1 MIASRYHSFLHNNK
15 YTNNTNT
22 TPTPTNMKITKSLIV
37 TMALLCVGA
46 NATETIYI
54 TGSTAFRA
62 GALNAIKNLLG
73 GVAPT
78 AQSNATFTSANGC
91 NWIGVTYN
99 GHTINVKTSFYG
111 STGGIQT
118 VSESVAWPF
127 LIDSA
132 TSAQAQGETFVPGS
146 TSMTYFHDI
155 QVPNIAMGDS
165 YQSTT
170 PFTTTTLNDIT
181 VGIVPFQFVASYGAP
196 TGQSMNNH
204 LFNAIFSGGSCTL
217 TQMTGNSADLA
228 KSLFALGR
236 DADSGTRTIT
246 LCETGYGASTA
257 VAQYKPVVSG
267 TSIMSHAFYP
277 SNTINGIFYDVG
289 NTGYPSG
296 GTVAGL
302 VRNESLTHLNGYYVT
317 YLGKSDANTALNGSG
332 GAGNAVPLAWNGV
345 NYYTGGGV
353 FNDAA
358 ITSGQYTF
366 WSYEHVLYPNQ
377 VVGSQAE
384 VFAPALGA
392 AIKGT
397 SAGTGTIGTAGI
409 SLYSM
414 AVVRSGDGTY
424 VTY

>member
-1 MIASRYHSFLHNNK
+1 
-15 YTNNTNT
+15 
-22 TPTPTNMKITKSLIV
+22 MKLTKSLVATISMLAMGA
-37 TMALLCVGA
+37 TA

-54 TGSTAFRA
+54 TGSSAFRA
-62 GALNAIKNLLG
+62 GALNAIKALLG
-73 GVAPT
+73 GVAPN
-78 AQSNATFTSANGC
+78 AQSNATFTSSNAC
-91 NWIGVTYN
+91 NWMGVTYN
-99 GHTINVKTSFYG
+99 GHTINVKVCFYG

-127 LIDSA
+127 LIDGA
-132 TSAQAQGETFVPGS
+132 TGTISETFVPGS
-146 TSMTYFHDI
+146 TSMTSYHDFH
-155 QVPNIAMGDS
+155 VPNIAMGDS

-170 PFTTTTLNDIT
+170 PFTTTLLNDIT
-181 VGIVPFQFVASYGAP
+181 VGVVPFQFVASYGAP

-217 TQMTGNSADLA
+217 KQMTGSAADSA

-236 DADSGTRTIT
+236 DADSGTRTIA
-246 LCETGYGASTA
+246 LCETGYGANTA

-267 TSIMSHAFYP
+267 TSVTSHAFYP
-277 SNTINGIFYDVG
+277 SSTINGIFYDLG

-296 GTVAGL
+296 GTVAGML
-302 VRNESLTHLNGYYVT
+302 RNETLTNLNGYYVS

-332 GAGNAVPLAWNGV
+332 GAGNAVALAWNGV

-384 VFAPALGA
+384 IFAPALGA

-397 SAGTGTIGTAGI
+397 DASNGTIGTAGI
-409 SLYSM
+409 SSYSM
-414 AVVRSGDGTY
+414 SVTRSGDGTY